1 MAILP
6 IYTYG
11 TKVLR
16 KKARPVKHVSDEILS
31 LIVNMFE
38 TMRNA
43 NGVGLAATQVGQL
56 HRVVTIDISDAEDEK
71 EFKPL
76 VLINPEIV
84 TEKGALNMEE
94 GCLSIPDVRDAVER
108 PESITIRFQDANFV
122 QNELKAS
129 GLLGRVLQHEIDHLN
144 GVLFTDR
151 LTTEQQE
158 THTDALKKIQRG
170 DMNVDYP
177 VISSDSMPT

>member
-16 KKARPVKHVSDEILS
+16 KKAKPVRQVNDEILS
-31 LIVNMFE
+31 LIVNMFD

-43 NGVGLAATQVGQL
+43 NGIGLAATQVGQL
-56 HRVVTIDISDAEDEK
+56 HRVITIDLSDAEEGK
-71 EFKPL
+71 EFKPI
-76 VLINPEIV
+76 VLINPEILA
-84 TEKGALNMEE
+84 EKGTLKMEE
-94 GCLSIPDVRDAVER
+94 GCLSIPDVRDAVDR
-108 PESITIRFQDANFV
+108 PESVTVKFRDANFAEKEV
-122 QNELKAS
+122 KVS

-151 LTTEQQE
+151 LTPEQQQ
-158 THTDALKKIQRG
+158 THTDALTKIQQG
-170 DMNVDYP
+170 AMNVDYP
-177 VISSDSMPT
+177 VVSADSVTT